1 MGRPGATDDEV
12 VEAAKMAN
20 CDEFIKKLPQS
31 YYTLIGENGSKLS
44 GGERQRISIARAFL
58 KNAPILL
65 LDEISASLDV
75 ENERK
80 IQESLNKL
88 IAGKT
93 VIIISH
99 RLKSIEQVD
108 KIVVMDDGQV
118 DAVGT
123 HGELLGESSLYRKLI
138 EKSSLTEEFRY

>member
-1 MGRPGATDDEV
+1 M
-12 VEAAKMAN
+12 
-20 CDEFIKKLPQS
+20 
-31 YYTLIGENGSKLS
+31 
-44 GGERQRISIARAFL
+44 
-58 KNAPILL
+58 L

-99 RLKSIEQVD
+99 RLKSIEQVN